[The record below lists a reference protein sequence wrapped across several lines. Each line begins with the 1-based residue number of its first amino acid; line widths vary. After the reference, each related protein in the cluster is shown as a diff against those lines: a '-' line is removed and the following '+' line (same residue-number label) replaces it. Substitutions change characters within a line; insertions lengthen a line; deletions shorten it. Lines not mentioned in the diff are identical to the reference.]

1 MAAEKSVY
9 KQIALD
15 IAQGIAAGR
24 YRMGDK
30 LRGRS
35 TLAGQYNVSPET
47 IRRAVALLETAEVLE
62 VVPSEGIIIR
72 SAEAAQDFVDR
83 AQDLDSINSIRASIN
98 QLLEQQ
104 EEISRR
110 LTAQTRTPPAA
121 LTT

>member
-98 QLLEQQ
+98 QLQ
-104 EEISRR
+104 IGR
-110 LTAQTRTPPAA
+110 AHV
-121 LTT
+121 